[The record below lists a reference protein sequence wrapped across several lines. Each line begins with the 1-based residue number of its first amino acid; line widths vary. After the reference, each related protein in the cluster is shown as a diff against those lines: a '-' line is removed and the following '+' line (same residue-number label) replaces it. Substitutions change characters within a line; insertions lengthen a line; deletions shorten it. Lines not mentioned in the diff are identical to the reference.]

1 MGAGKHQEPPLTL
14 STTCSQCWGAPVQLF
29 GQHPPGSDQLQG
41 AVPLRLQ
48 VRDAARH
55 HLLPS
60 PAAPQRAWVPLGAL
74 AVAGAVLGAAL
85 LSLLRSDMVSVLGSY
100 YYDDGCEPCGTDTF
114 SREPFIVKFSSP
126 TTREQSRCWGMPR
139 PGTESPP
146 CRAEPRAVLAKHRGL
161 ATLHQGPTH
170 GCPGVLCPCPAWPA
184 MPAVS
189 HSVPSPINHLPS
201 SVISHHVFSPV
212 VHHLTSPDASHC
224 VLHPIICYLPSCA
237 ISHRLLPLAGCH
249 LPSSAIPHPFHL
261 PSRPISHFVPLPTP
275 CHHLHLP
282 RTSSGHTHYPISFP
296 KLYWLGNADG
306 KRAASPKPCTKAC
319 SSPLEFPV
327 WESRAPN
334 PTHPF
339 PSNAFP
345 GQ

>member
-14 STTCSQCWGAPVQLF
+14 STTCSQCWGAPIQLF

-85 LSLLRSDMVSVLGSY
+85 LSSLRSDMVSVLGSY

-126 TTREQSRCWGMPR
+126 TTREQSWHWGMPR

-146 CRAEPRAVLAKHRGL
+146 CRAEPRAVLAKHRGV
-161 ATLHQGPTH
+161 ATLHQGSAH

-189 HSVPSPINHLPS
+189 HSVPPPINHLPS

-212 VHHLTSPDASHC
+212 VHHLTSPDASHSLLPASHYLLPPILC
-224 VLHPIICYLPSCA
+224 HIPPSASSGRVPSPITCHPPSLPSP
-237 ISHRLLPLAGCH
+237 ITSHFPLCSIAYPMPSPPPPENLLRAHTLSHLLPKTILAWKC
-249 LPSSAIPHPFHL
+249 
-261 PSRPISHFVPLPTP
+261 
-275 CHHLHLP
+275 
-282 RTSSGHTHYPISFP
+282 
-296 KLYWLGNADG
+296 
-306 KRAASPKPCTKAC
+306 
-319 SSPLEFPV
+319 
-327 WESRAPN
+327 
-334 PTHPF
+334 
-339 PSNAFP
+339 
-345 GQ
+345 